1 MITSFILRSSNPTT
15 ENYPT
20 LPDPT
25 VLAHAGSCSGREI
38 ARTRGDRPK
47 IAQASKSIPAPSHTF
62 LRTSPRLRAH
72 TPIPSTAQ
80 IGATPDLTLAL
91 PHSATASPSNSSPSL
106 HARGSSP
113 IPYRRHR
120 RSPSQPSASRLPL
133 IPDRQFVVAHNVKR
147 SKFTSKELLQ
157 NPCIASRTPRRW
169 CRCHGDG
176 GLPHGP
182 EIQRSDMSIFR
193 SAMSIIHMSES
204 LQRQTSGADVR
215 SSCWPPQPLF
225 ALAAGGFPLF
235 GFFPLLLHI
244 ATWCC

>member
-133 IPDRQFVVAHNVKR
+133 IPDRQFVVAFPTTWTAEKKGVTTRLAALGALPVCNLISSASLQH
-147 SKFTSKELLQ
+147 SIADTSPLVPMPWLLQ
-157 NPCIASRTPRRW
+157 AQNQSISETTITATSDKR
-169 CRCHGDG
+169 CRC
-176 GLPHGP
+176 
-182 EIQRSDMSIFR
+182 EVQR
-193 SAMSIIHMSES
+193 
-204 LQRQTSGADVR
+204 L
-215 SSCWPPQPLF
+215 
-225 ALAAGGFPLF
+225 
-235 GFFPLLLHI
+235 
-244 ATWCC
+244 